1 MNILYLLIP
10 IALALGGSALAAFI
24 WCARTG
30 QLEDLFTPAYRSLLD
45 ENPPPLKLSS
55 PIRKE
60 SR

>member
-24 WCARTG
+24 WSARTG
-30 QLEDLFTPAYRSLLD
+30 QLQDLVTPAYRSLLD
-45 ENPPPLKLSS
+45 ENPPSLKLSS